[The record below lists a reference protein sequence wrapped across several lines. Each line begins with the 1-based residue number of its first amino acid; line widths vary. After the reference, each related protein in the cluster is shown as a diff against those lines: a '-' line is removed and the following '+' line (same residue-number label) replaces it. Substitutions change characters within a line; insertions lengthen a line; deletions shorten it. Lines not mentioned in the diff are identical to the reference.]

1 MITQAAIVF
10 SDEYYFQCSLI
21 IKRNGHFS
29 FIFNKEM
36 NYLTKLTSFD
46 TCHHH
51 ICSQKIIQF
60 KNSLFCP
67 SNVLQNQKVYIV
79 AGFRFTNEVSSFFAK
94 SPEFDLSIS
103 SASI

>member
-1 MITQAAIVF
+1 MVTF
-10 SDEYYFQCSLI
+10 YLF
-21 IKRNGHFS
+21 
-29 FIFNKEM
+29 FNKEI

-46 TCHHH
+46 TCHH

-67 SNVLQNQKVYIV
+67 SNVPQNQKVYIV

-94 SPEFDLSIS
+94 SPESDLSIS
-103 SASI
+103 SAIN

>member
-29 FIFNKEM
+29 FIFNKEI

-67 SNVLQNQKVYIV
+67 SNVLQNQNVYIV